1 MPRRRGRLLQP
12 GARAAAKPEREV
24 FHLRFLHFVT
34 VFDSQIRRANQ
45 TIDMTATMLD
55 RKTGTVSKNG
65 NATGVTAT
73 PSTTFGMEPFTGLDS
88 FLPRVQR

>member
-1 MPRRRGRLLQP
+1 M
-12 GARAAAKPEREV
+12 
-24 FHLRFLHFVT
+24 
-34 VFDSQIRRANQ
+34 
-45 TIDMTATMLD
+45 IDMTATMLD

-73 PSTTFGMEPFTGLDS
+73 PSMTFGMEPFTGLDS